1 MKKSVWIF
9 LLAVFLPGAVLG
21 WLALRGVEEQQIVFE
36 RRTAELYQK
45 EAEALSSS
53 VRDAIEGERRNFGD
67 AVHRLL
73 AQNKPG
79 ELARDFTNSLAD
91 VWPRKVIGFALSDE
105 GAMLS
110 PNAKDAANPEWS
122 KFIFNNGPWL
132 CNAQPAKVYIP
143 RPEIAG
149 KYGTSNTLAYQ
160 GNFNGRLAQN
170 AQNASPQ
177 QQAQQQAQQA
187 PLGQSREPATDYAM
201 AQMAQN
207 SAELRKDLFDAS
219 KVKQSD
225 AQERDNKPKDE
236 NPTAPFRG
244 MEEKP
249 QPKPSTG
256 ASPAL
261 PKTRAMEAA
270 KVPEALKTA
279 EASTVN
285 RQSSTRQARIET
297 ASPEPAPMPP
307 SEAASKLSTSVP
319 DAPIA
324 PAAPSQ
330 DAAAFYEKDLPSA
343 EADPIKFG
351 RTESGMWRYAEGKAP
366 WDYFDSWSSYY
377 FVTPPYTDEYSVRG
391 DGLAGAAPSTN
402 TKGVDSLGR
411 VLENIDRYRM
421 AARSETPRGRGSSEA
436 GHPAATPLLQDAL
449 SDVDDLS
456 AGVAAQKKKAL
467 AGDLAPQAAARPSDP
482 SMGEL
487 APLNP
492 APAPAPTIAPAEGL
506 TRSKDHA
513 APIAP
518 QKPAAAADVARRAGA
533 GNKTSLG
540 VPPGRP
546 LSPEVKADKGKT
558 AMGNLSFDAPTEGKR
573 VELQRAQKQPAPK
586 QAAGGG
592 ALAADNIDNNSV
604 SIHTTLPSA
613 DGKEL
618 RLTVGPKGQPMKR
631 VIVASPTAPVP
642 PPPAPAP
649 ALPTPAEPAASTGV
663 TAGQKFG
670 SVSTE
675 RFSKSISEER
685 LAEKETIEKAEKA
698 LVKEPLRIEQQV
710 IPPTVQQLQ
719 QQTGSAWSV
728 SGDADSAGSVVRNV
742 APQQVIN
749 SPSQAVSS
757 LMPDT
762 AAFGT
767 ITSLSDEGM
776 VARFVQDKLEI
787 IFWVRPPEDRSLV
800 FGCMFEAATLSD
812 LWSGLFEHRQ
822 PLINGTNPPYVL
834 ALLDDKAKPVAA
846 QPANGG
852 SREWKHPFVASEIGE
867 VLPHWEAALYLAS
880 PGAIAESA
888 SGFRRT
894 LSFTVAAALAIIL
907 IGAWLVVADI
917 RRELA
922 LAQQKTDFV
931 SNVSHELKTPLTS
944 IRMFAEL
951 MHDRPPPVE
960 KQGQYLRIIT
970 VEAER
975 LTRLINNVLDFAK
988 LERRQKQFDKRTL
1001 DLHAVI
1007 ERVWDCQEM
1016 HLRDAGFTTGW
1027 KAAPAPYPV
1036 LGDEDALSQVLVNL
1050 LSNAEKYSQEKKEVE
1065 LHTWTED
1072 GWLHVSVLDRG
1083 MGVPSGEERKIFE
1096 SFYRAHDSLSSGI
1109 QGSGLGLTLAQRLA
1123 QEHGGR
1129 IEFSR
1134 REGGGSRFTL
1144 MLPLIEQPAE
1154 EKA

>member
-149 KYGTSNTLAYQ
+149 KYGTSNILAYQ
-160 GNFNGRLAQN
+160 GNFNSRL

-177 QQAQQQAQQA
+177 QQAQQAQQA
-187 PLGQSREPATDYAM
+187 PLGQSKESATDYAA

-207 SAELRKDLFDAS
+207 TAELRKDVFDEPKGKPSA
-219 KVKQSD
+219 
-225 AQERDNKPKDE
+225 AQEKDAKPKDE
-236 NPTAPFRG
+236 NPAAPSRG
-244 MEEKP
+244 MEENP
-249 QPKPSTG
+249 EPRPSTG
-256 ASPAL
+256 AAPGPSKARP
-261 PKTRAMEAA
+261 MEAA
-270 KVPEALKTA
+270 KLSEAVKTA
-279 EASTVN
+279 EASTLN
-285 RQSSTRQARIET
+285 RQSVTRQARIE
-297 ASPEPAPMPP
+297 AAPSAPAPMPAP
-307 SEAASKLSTSVP
+307 EAAVAASKLSTAVP
-319 DAPIA
+319 NAQTA
-324 PAAPSQ
+324 PAAPSL
-330 DAAAFYEKDLPSA
+330 DAEFYGKDSPSA

-351 RTESGMWRYAEGKAP
+351 RTESGMWMYGEGKAP
-366 WDYFDSWSSYY
+366 WYYFDSWSSHY
-377 FVTPPYTDEYSVRG
+377 FVTPPYTDEYFLRG
-391 DGLAGAAPSTN
+391 DGLAGATPST
-402 TKGVDSLGR
+402 KDVDALGR
-411 VLENIDRYRM
+411 VLGNVDRYRL
-421 AARSETPRGRGSSEA
+421 AARSEAPRGPEQPETGRSA
-436 GHPAATPLLQDAL
+436 PTPILRDSL
-449 SDVDDLS
+449 SDADDLS
-456 AGVAAQKKKAL
+456 AGVAADKKKVLSGDVAPR
-467 AGDLAPQAAARPSDP
+467 AGARPSDP

-492 APAPAPTIAPAEGL
+492 TPAPAPTIAPAEGL
-506 TRSKDHA
+506 TRRKDRTVPA
-513 APIAP
+513 AP
-518 QKPAAAADVARRAGA
+518 QKPAALADVARRAGT
-533 GNKTSLG
+533 GNET
-540 VPPGRP
+540 
-546 LSPEVKADKGKT
+546 DKGKT
-558 AMGNLSFDAPTEGKR
+558 AMSGLSIDVPTEDKR
-573 VELQRAQKQPAPK
+573 VELQVIQKQPAPK

-631 VIVASPTAPVP
+631 VIVASPTSPASLA
-642 PPPAPAP
+642 PAPAP
-649 ALPTPAEPAASTGV
+649 PLATPAAPTASTSV
-663 TAGQKFG
+663 TGEKFG
-670 SVSTE
+670 YASTE

-685 LAEKETIEKAEKA
+685 LAEKETTEKAEKA
-698 LVKEPLRIEQQV
+698 LMKEPPRIEQQV

-719 QQTGSAWSV
+719 QQTGSAWSAP
-728 SGDADSAGSVVRNV
+728 GDADLGGSVVRNV

-787 IFWVRPPEDRSLV
+787 IFWLRPPEDRSLV
-800 FGCMFEAATLSD
+800 FGCMFEAASLSD
-812 LWSGLFEHRQ
+812 LWAGLFEHRQ
-822 PLINGTNPPYVL
+822 PLISGTNPPYVL
-834 ALLDDKAKPVAA
+834 ALLDDKAKPVMA
-846 QPANGG
+846 QPANSGA
-852 SREWKHPFVASEIGE
+852 REWKHPFVASEIGE

-988 LERRQKQFDKRTL
+988 LERRQKRFDKRTL

-1007 ERVWDCQEM
+1007 ERVWDCHEM

-1083 MGVPSGEERKIFE
+1083 MGVPNGEERKIFE

-1109 QGSGLGLTLAQRLA
+1109 QGSGLGLTLALRLA

-1134 REGGGSRFTL
+1134 RDGGGSRFTL
-1144 MLPLIEQPAE
+1144 MLPLIEQPSE